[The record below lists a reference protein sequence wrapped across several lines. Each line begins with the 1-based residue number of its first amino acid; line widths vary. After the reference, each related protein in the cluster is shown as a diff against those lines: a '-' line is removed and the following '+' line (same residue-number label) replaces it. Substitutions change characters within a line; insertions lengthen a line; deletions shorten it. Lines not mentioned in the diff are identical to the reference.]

1 MNPLQPKIIT
11 GTTGE
16 LLVQLRLF
24 QYGVQASPPLAD
36 SGNDLIAVKGDVFKA
51 IQVKTTAVNGSIDVP
66 EDRLY
71 HILAYVRLYGEGSEL
86 YLDQCEIFL
95 IPKETVEGENFDK
108 NNIDEY
114 RISKEHVNALFE

>member
-1 MNPLQPKIIT
+1 MNPLRPKIIT

-36 SGNDLIAVKGDVFKA
+36 SGNDLIAVKGEVFKA
-51 IQVKTTAVNGSIDVP
+51 IQVKTTAVNGSINVP

-71 HILAYVRLYGEGSEL
+71 HILAYVRLQGEGTEL
-86 YLDQCEIFL
+86 YLDQCEIYL
-95 IPKETVEGENFDK
+95 IPKETVEDKNFNK
-108 NNIDEY
+108 NNIDAF
-114 RISKEHVNALFE
+114 RISEDHVNRLFE